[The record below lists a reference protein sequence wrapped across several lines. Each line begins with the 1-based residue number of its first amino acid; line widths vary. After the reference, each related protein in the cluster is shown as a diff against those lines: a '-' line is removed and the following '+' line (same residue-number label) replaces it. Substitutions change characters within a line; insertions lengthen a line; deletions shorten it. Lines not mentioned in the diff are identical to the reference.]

1 MVYIEDGGNVEGSA
15 LYIPVPSDKFGVVS
29 NDMFQRVEGTNNS
42 NTVER
47 SIADKTVTY
56 WISYEN
62 NDTYTYH
69 MRMDQV
75 IYDYDPDAGLWRKS
89 S

>member
-1 MVYIEDGGNVEGSA
+1 
-15 LYIPVPSDKFGVVS
+15 
-29 NDMFQRVEGTNNS
+29 MFQRVEGTNNS